1 MSDLIN
7 DLENNKITENDFLS
21 KNESLQ
27 KQLTYQDAFNE
38 IYKQYKYVS
47 EDSES
52 RYFLSVNNIYDL
64 VAGENIDYILVF
76 FIIVFCSSIF
86 SYEYYSKQFYIN
98 FTSKLGGNALSKI
111 KIILSLSVCVFV
123 CVLFS
128 FIEFVFKADFSV
140 LSYPVQSIPY
150 FESYKANATI
160 IEVFLKEC
168 LIKVLGAIY
177 LAVTILFVSN
187 LIKSHL
193 GTAFF
198 GIAINFVPVIIKLP
212 SYILHKIPLPIC
224 LLTPGAYF
232 CGTKSIVLDDNI
244 CYLFKEISVICK
256 CFVLIFAFLISI
268 LMIPLIINSCSS
280 KYKKSGLYK

>member
-1 MSDLIN
+1 MFYEEFKKILFKQKFLVIIILIICLKLGLSWYNSDKPVFNDDIKQSKYEWYLEKLDGELTDSKVDFIEKEKAKFDNIQNNLSDLIN

-98 FTSKLGGNALSKI
+98 FLCNY
-111 KIILSLSVCVFV
+111 SL
-123 CVLFS
+123 
-128 FIEFVFKADFSV
+128 
-140 LSYPVQSIPY
+140 
-150 FESYKANATI
+150 
-160 IEVFLKEC
+160 
-168 LIKVLGAIY
+168 
-177 LAVTILFVSN
+177 
-187 LIKSHL
+187 
-193 GTAFF
+193 
-198 GIAINFVPVIIKLP
+198 
-212 SYILHKIPLPIC
+212 
-224 LLTPGAYF
+224 
-232 CGTKSIVLDDNI
+232 
-244 CYLFKEISVICK
+244 
-256 CFVLIFAFLISI
+256 
-268 LMIPLIINSCSS
+268 
-280 KYKKSGLYK
+280 